1 LKVLQYKWSMIVLLT
16 GIATINYADRT
27 AISSVFPLLR
37 SDLHSSDVAL
47 AAIGSLFLWTYAIS
61 SPIWGY
67 LADRVSRSR
76 MIVWSL
82 STWSLVTLATAFVQS
97 TDQLLATRIMLGLA
111 ESAYLPASLALI
123 ADYHPKESRGT
134 AIGFHLA
141 GLNLGLVVG
150 GVGAGYVGQHYG
162 WRLSFL
168 MLGGVG
174 LVFAGLARLFLRD
187 APVTAPRVSDSSIS
201 RTGMSRTGWRDVLAV
216 IRIPS
221 YLVLIAEAML
231 QATGLWTFFNWLP
244 LYFTE
249 TFHMSLAG
257 SGFSGTFMLQVAAV
271 VGITLGG
278 YVSDKVAGRNS
289 ARRMLVMSTCYL
301 IAAPFLLSFGGNAS
315 YLLVSASIFLYS
327 LFVTL
332 GQANESPLI
341 CDLLPPRL
349 RSTAFGLWN
358 LANCTTG
365 GIGILATGYLKR
377 DYGLGGIFHYLA
389 GLVLL
394 AACLTLIGYLVFL
407 RRDLERSSLQLAKEV
422 PVSS

>member
-1 LKVLQYKWSMIVLLT
+1 MKNLQYRWTMVALLT
-16 GIATINYADRT
+16 AVATINYADRT

-37 SDLHSSDVAL
+37 SDLGSSDVAL
-47 AAIGSLFLWTYAIS
+47 AAIGSFFLWTYAIS
-61 SPIWGY
+61 SPVWGY

-76 MIVWSL
+76 MIFWSL
-82 STWSLVTLATAFVQS
+82 AMWSLVTLATAFVRS
-97 TDQLLATRIMLGLA
+97 TDQLLATRILLGIA

-123 ADYHPKESRGT
+123 ADYHQRDSRGT

-150 GVGAGYVGQHYG
+150 GVGAGYVGEHYG

-168 MLGGVG
+168 LLGSI
-174 LVFAGLARLFLRD
+174 GLAFAALVRLFLHD
-187 APVTAPRVSDSSIS
+187 APVTVPRVSEAA
-201 RTGMSRTGWRDVLAV
+201 GSRTGWRDVLAV

-221 YLVLIAEAML
+221 YLILVAEAML
-231 QATGLWTFFNWLP
+231 QAIGLWTFFNWLP

-278 YVSDKVAGRNS
+278 YVSDKVAGRHS
-289 ARRMLVMSTCYL
+289 ARRMLVMSVCYL
-301 IAAPFLLSFGGNAS
+301 IAAPFLLAFGGNPG
-315 YLLVSASIFLYS
+315 YLWVSLCIFLYS

-358 LANCTTG
+358 MANCTTG
-365 GIGILATGYLKR
+365 GVGILVTGYLKS

-394 AACLTLIGYLVFL
+394 AACLTLIGYLLFL
-407 RRDLERSSLQLAKEV
+407 RRDLERSSLRLAQKI
-422 PVSS
+422 PVSA